1 MATITS
7 VFQDALAEQAK
18 SALADIVTRQPRTS
32 VADLAELI
40 ASNPTLGSITL
51 NELLKGISGASAAA
65 PVAAAA
71 AVAVAAA
78 PVAKRRGRPPGRKT
92 NVPSAPAVAAPAAP
106 GAAAAAPAA
115 PAFTPKRRIVSS
127 GGAASANVGAGK
139 RNVRT
144 ETGREYFDE
153 EVLATLRQTGGDT
166 VAATTL
172 REMIGADPTQ
182 LRTALNRLIERGLV
196 TFTGKARGTRY
207 SLA

>member
-18 SALADIVTRQPRTS
+18 AALAAVVASQPKTTC
-32 VADLAELI
+32 AELAELI
-40 ASNPTLGSITL
+40 GSNPTLGSITL
-51 NELLKGISGASAAA
+51 AELLGGKAAA
-65 PVAAAA
+65 P
-71 AVAVAAA
+71 
-78 PVAKRRGRPPGRKT
+78 AKRRPGRPPGRK
-92 NVPSAPAVAAPAAP
+92 
-106 GAAAAAPAA
+106 AAAAAPAA
-115 PAFTPKRRIVSS
+115 AA
-127 GGAASANVGAGK
+127 GAAAPAAAAAAPAKKAKGGGGAGK

-144 ETGREYFDE
+144 ETGREHFDE
-153 EVLATLRQTGGDT
+153 EVLASLRAAGGDT

-182 LRTALNRLIERGLV
+182 LRTSLNRLIERGLV

>member
-18 SALADIVTRQPRTS
+18 AALAAVVASQPKTTC
-32 VADLAELI
+32 AELAELI

-51 NELLKGISGASAAA
+51 AELLGGKAAAA
-65 PVAAAA
+65 P
-71 AVAVAAA
+71 
-78 PVAKRRGRPPGRKT
+78 AKRRPGRPPGRK
-92 NVPSAPAVAAPAAP
+92 
-106 GAAAAAPAA
+106 AAAAPAA
-115 PAFTPKRRIVSS
+115 AAA
-127 GGAASANVGAGK
+127 GGAAAAPAAAPAKKVKAAPAGGGK

-144 ETGREYFDE
+144 ESGREQFDE
-153 EVLATLRQTGGDT
+153 EVLASLRAAGGDT

-172 REMIGADPTQ
+172 REMIGGDPTQ
-182 LRTALNRLIERGLV
+182 LRTSLNRLIERGLV

>member
-18 SALADIVTRQPRTS
+18 AALSEVVTRQPKTT
-32 VADLAELI
+32 VAELAELI

-51 NELLKGISGASAAA
+51 NELLKGVGGG
-65 PVAAAA
+65 
-71 AVAVAAA
+71 AA
-78 PVAKRRGRPPGRKT
+78 PVAKRRGRPPGRK
-92 NVPSAPAVAAPAAP
+92 NAPAAVAAAPAGAAP
-106 GAAAAAPAA
+106 AAAAAAPAA
-115 PAFTPKRRIVSS
+115 KRK
-127 GGAASANVGAGK
+127 AAGPGK

-144 ETGREYFDE
+144 ETGREQFDE
-153 EVLATLRQTGGDT
+153 EVLATLRLVGGDT

-172 REMIGADPTQ
+172 REHIGADPTQ
-182 LRTALNRLIERGLV
+182 LRTSLNRLIERGLV

>member
-18 SALADIVTRQPRTS
+18 AALAAVVASQPKTTC
-32 VADLAELI
+32 AELAELI

-51 NELLKGISGASAAA
+51 AELLGGKIAAA
-65 PVAAAA
+65 P
-71 AVAVAAA
+71 
-78 PVAKRRGRPPGRKT
+78 AKRRPGRPPGRK
-92 NVPSAPAVAAPAAP
+92 AAVAAPAAAA
-106 GAAAAAPAA
+106 GGAAAAPAA
-115 PAFTPKRRIVSS
+115 VPAKKVKA
-127 GGAASANVGAGK
+127 AASAGK

-144 ETGREYFDE
+144 ESGREQFDE
-153 EVLATLRQTGGDT
+153 EVLASLRAAGGDT

-172 REMIGADPTQ
+172 REMIGGDPTQ
-182 LRTALNRLIERGLV
+182 LRTSLNRLIERGLV